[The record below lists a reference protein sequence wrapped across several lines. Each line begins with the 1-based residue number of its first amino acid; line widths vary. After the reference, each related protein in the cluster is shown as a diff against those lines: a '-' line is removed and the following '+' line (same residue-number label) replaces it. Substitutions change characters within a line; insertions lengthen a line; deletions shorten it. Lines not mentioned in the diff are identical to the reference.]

1 MGENICE
8 EYNQQGIKF
17 KVYEELMQLNIK
29 KKKTSNNPSKKWAE
43 ELSRHFSKEDIQMAN
58 RHMKKMLNADQN

>member
-29 KKKTSNNPSKKWAE
+29 KKKPQTTQAKNGQKN
-43 ELSRHFSKEDIQMAN
+43 
-58 RHMKKMLNADQN
+58 